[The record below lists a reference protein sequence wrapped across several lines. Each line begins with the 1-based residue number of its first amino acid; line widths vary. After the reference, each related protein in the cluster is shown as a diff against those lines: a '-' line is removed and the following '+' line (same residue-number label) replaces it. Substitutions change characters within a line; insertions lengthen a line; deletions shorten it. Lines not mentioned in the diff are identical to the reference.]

1 MLFCNRTELDILMKK
16 ELDAYAE
23 KYFNIKVFYS
33 VDKSVT
39 ADWSGFTGYVSEDK
53 ITKSMPE

>member
-1 MLFCNRTELDILMKK
+1 MKK